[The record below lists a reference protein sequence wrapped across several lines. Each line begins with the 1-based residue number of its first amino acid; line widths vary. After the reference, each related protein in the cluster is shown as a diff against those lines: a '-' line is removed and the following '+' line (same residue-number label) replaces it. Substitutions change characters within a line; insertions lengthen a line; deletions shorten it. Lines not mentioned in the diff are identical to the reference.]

1 MRLRPAFCVFQ
12 MEIQRTQL
20 SPPRPISYAPAP
32 THKQHLPRPATRGL
46 PKPLPCRPPP
56 PLQRRDS
63 PRCPCHRRTSGSSL
77 SKLALMVCQP
87 SERGRG
93 HRSCLLAQVGPVSRA
108 LEHKRGCVAAV
119 CPPGAGRKLGKEKKP
134 LEATGKTEIYVSPLS
149 SGE

>member
-1 MRLRPAFCVFQ
+1 MFFKWKYREPSFPLPGSSLTPRLPPTSS
-12 MEIQRTQL
+12 I
-20 SPPRPISYAPAP
+20 SPRASSTP
-32 THKQHLPRPATRGL
+32 QPATRGL
-46 PKPLPCRPPP
+46 PKPLPRRPPP

-63 PRCPCHRRTSGSSL
+63 LRCPCHRRTSGSSL

-93 HRSCLLAQVGPVSRA
+93 HHSCLLAQVGPVSRA

-119 CPPGAGRKLGKEKKP
+119 CPLGAGRKLGKEKKP